1 MKLKN
6 VDLKKLQAE
15 IEPGPWKFG
24 RHQMAIYSV
33 PSGRTICA
41 TPVFL
46 NADAE
51 ANAQAIALVPE
62 MIARILKLE
71 AYMRNIRECLATRGD
86 ERKEQLMAF
95 INDENNEASAA
106 FGMS

>member
-41 TPVFL
+41 TPVLFL
-46 NADAE
+46 NAD
-51 ANAQAIALVPE
+51 AQAIALVPE

-95 INDENNEASAA
+95 INDANNEASAA